1 MAAVVVLIGCQ
12 PVATAPKPARGGT
25 AVEALVGAAGAI
37 NPLFE
42 SDASTHDVDSVIYQG
57 LTTVDAQQNVIGLL
71 ASDWTISPD
80 HLTYTFAMRQGVK
93 WADGQP
99 FTADDVLFTFH
110 VLQDLEYVQ
119 PGADSWRQVGVA
131 AGGPGQV
138 VFSLRAPS
146 AAFPLT
152 LRIGIIAKH
161 LFAGMGP
168 AEIAAS
174 PFSAVRAIGT
184 GPFKVSAISSLAI
197 TLVRNPFADP
207 QPYLDHLI
215 LRTYPATDPQAA
227 ISAVVHGAADLVGGL
242 EPQEVGL
249 LQGRTDVVVQDARTF
264 TDAFVSF
271 NTQGDGKQFF
281 GDGTVRLALSQAVD
295 RQRVINEVLSGRG
308 DPNPNPIP
316 TADWAYSAAAAARHP
331 YDPVAAAKALDA
343 AGWVLGAASKVRAKG
358 TQPFRVE
365 MVAVGSYPSR
375 QIADA
380 VARQLLEVG
389 VEADV
394 KYVAASALVQSYLL
408 GRNYQ
413 MALVALDVGPDPD
426 LFSVWHSTSDTGAL
440 NFAYLRGWGVI
451 DKDLEDGRAAVD
463 QPTRLAAYLDFQT
476 LMSDTAAAIF
486 LYSPHYDYAVSQ
498 RVHGV
503 RLNNVIE
510 PADRFQYVTQWYV
523 NSGA

>member
-1 MAAVVVLIGCQ
+1 MAAVVVLMGCQ

-25 AVEALVGAAGAI
+25 AVEALVGAPGVL

-42 SDASTHDVDSVIYQG
+42 ADASTHDVDSVIYQG
-57 LTTVDAQQNVIGLL
+57 LTTVDAQQNVVGLL

-80 HLTYTFAMRQGVK
+80 LLTYTFNIRSGVK

-99 FTADDVLFTFH
+99 FSADDVLFTYH
-110 VLQDLEYVQ
+110 ILQDLEYLQ
-119 PGADSWRQVGVA
+119 PGADSWRQVGIA
-131 AGGPGQV
+131 PGGAGQV
-138 VFSLRAPS
+138 VFNLRAPS
-146 AAFPLT
+146 AAFPLS

-161 LFAGMGP
+161 LFAGMAPGQ
-168 AEIAAS
+168 IVAS
-174 PFSAVRAIGT
+174 PFSGVRAIGT

-197 TLVRNPFADP
+197 TLARNPYADP

-215 LRTYPATDPQAA
+215 LRTYPATDPQGA

-249 LQGRTDVVVQDARTF
+249 LQGRTDVSVQDVRTF
-264 TDAFVSF
+264 TDAFVSL
-271 NTQGDGKQFF
+271 NADGTGKPFF
-281 GDGTVRLALSQAVD
+281 GDGTVRLALTQAVD
-295 RQRVINEVLSGRG
+295 RQRVINDVIQGRG
-308 DPNPNPIP
+308 DPDPSPIP
-316 TADWAYSAAAAARHP
+316 TANWAYSSAAAGRHP
-331 YDPVAAAKALDA
+331 YDPLAAAKALDA
-343 AGWVLGAASKVRAKG
+343 AGWLPVAGSKVRVKG
-358 TQPFRVE
+358 TQAFKVE

-380 VARQLLEVG
+380 VARQLLDVG

-394 KYVAASALVQSYLL
+394 KYVAASTLVQSYLL

-426 LFSVWHSTSDTGAL
+426 LYSVWHTGAATGTF
-440 NFAYLRGWGVI
+440 NFAYSKGWGVI

-463 QPTRLAAYLDFQT
+463 QPTRLAAYLDFQN
-476 LMSDTAAAIF
+476 LMSDAAPAIF
-486 LYSPHYDYAVSQ
+486 LYAPHYDYAVSQ

-503 RLNNVIE
+503 HMNNVIE
-510 PADRFQYVTQWYV
+510 PSDRFQYVTEWYV
-523 NSGA
+523 NTGS

>member
-1 MAAVVVLIGCQ
+1 VVAVVALMACQ
-12 PVATAPKPARGGT
+12 PVATAPKPAHGGT
-25 AVEALVGAAGAI
+25 AVEALVGAPGVL

-42 SDASTHDVDSVIYQG
+42 ADASTHDVDSVIYQG
-57 LTTVDAQQNVIGLL
+57 LTTVDAQQNVVGLL
-71 ASDWTISPD
+71 ASDWSISPD
-80 HLTYTFAMRQGVK
+80 HLTYTFNMRQGVR

-99 FTADDVLFTFH
+99 FSADDVLFTFH

-119 PGADSWRQVGVA
+119 PGADSWRQVGIA
-131 AGGPGQV
+131 PGGPGQV
-138 VFSLRAPS
+138 VFTLRAPS
-146 AAFPLT
+146 AAFPLS
-152 LRIGIIAKH
+152 LRVGIIAKH
-161 LFAGMGP
+161 LFAGMAPG
-168 AEIAAS
+168 EIGAS

-197 TLVRNPFADP
+197 TLVRNTYADP

-249 LQGRTDVVVQDARTF
+249 LQGRTDVTVQDVRTF

-271 NTQGDGKQFF
+271 NSAGNGKLFF
-281 GDGTVRLALSQAVD
+281 GDSTVRLALSQAVD
-295 RQRVINEVLSGRG
+295 RQRVINEVISGRG

-316 TADWAYSAAAAARHP
+316 TADWAYSAAAAAKHP
-331 YDPVAAAKALDA
+331 YDPLAAAKALEA
-343 AGWVLGAASKVRAKG
+343 AGWVLASGAKVRSKG
-358 TQPFRVE
+358 TQAFKVE

-394 KYVAASALVQSYLL
+394 KYVAASTLVQSYLI

-426 LFSVWHSTSDTGAL
+426 VFSVWHSSTDVGSL
-440 NFAYLRGWGVI
+440 NFAYARGWGVI

-476 LMSDTAAAIF
+476 LMSDAAPAIF

-503 RLNNVIE
+503 HMNNVIE
-510 PADRFQYVTQWYV
+510 PADRFQFVTEWYV
-523 NSGA
+523 NTGS

>member
-1 MAAVVVLIGCQ
+1 MGCQ

-25 AVEALVGAAGAI
+25 AVEALVGVPGVL

-42 SDASTHDVDSVIYQG
+42 ADASTHDVNSVIYQG
-57 LTTVDAQQNVIGLL
+57 LTTVDAQQNVVGLL

-80 HLTYTFAMRQGVK
+80 HLTYTFNMRQGVK

-99 FTADDVLFTFH
+99 FSADDVLFTYH
-110 VLQDLEYVQ
+110 ILQDLEYVQ
-119 PGADSWRQVGVA
+119 PGSDSWRQVGIA

-138 VFSLRAPS
+138 AFTLRAPS
-146 AAFPLT
+146 AAFPLS
-152 LRIGIIAKH
+152 LRVGIIAKH
-161 LFAGMGP
+161 LFAGMSP
-168 AEIAAS
+168 TDIALS
-174 PFSAVRAIGT
+174 PFSGVRAIGT
-184 GPFKVSAISSLAI
+184 GPFKVSAISGLAI
-197 TLVRNPFADP
+197 TLIRNTYAVP

-227 ISAVVHGAADLVGGL
+227 ISAVVHGVADLVGGL

-249 LQGRTDVVVQDARTF
+249 LQGRTDVVIQDVRTF
-264 TDAFVSF
+264 TDSFVSF
-271 NTQGDGKQFF
+271 NAQGAGKQFF
-281 GDGTVRLALSQAVD
+281 GDGTVRLALSEAVD
-295 RQRVINEVLSGRG
+295 RQRVINEVIQGRG
-308 DPNPNPIP
+308 DPDPNPIP
-316 TADWAYSAAAAARHP
+316 TADWAYSAAAAVRHP
-331 YDPVAAAKALDA
+331 YDPTAAAKALDA
-343 AGWVLGAASKVRAKG
+343 AGWVLSSGSKVRAKG
-358 TQPFRVE
+358 TQPFKVE
-365 MVAVGSYPSR
+365 LVTVGSYPSR

-380 VARQLLEVG
+380 TARQLLEVG

-394 KYVAASALVQSYLL
+394 KYVAAMALVQSYLQ

-426 LFSVWHSTSDTGAL
+426 LYSVWHTTADPSAL
-440 NFAYLRGWGVI
+440 NFAYPHGWGVI

-463 QPTRLAAYLDFQT
+463 QPTRLAAYLDFQN
-476 LMSDTAAAIF
+476 LMSDAAPGIF

-503 RLNNVIE
+503 HLNDVIE

-523 NSGA
+523 NTGA